1 MKPPAIGGLAAISIM
16 IAMDTNGLSNFSA
29 LPLLLLTG
37 VFWYW
42 QRIPAKEMG
51 LEWGSLRDHGLAV
64 LYPIIV
70 LGTITLIVFLL
81 GAVDLGGGADWEKAG
96 LNMALMSSVGVIMVL
111 LTEESFGAGC
121 GLPSNGQV

>member
-1 MKPPAIGGLAAISIM
+1 M
-16 IAMDTNGLSNFSA
+16 
-29 LPLLLLTG
+29 
-37 VFWYW
+37 
-42 QRIPAKEMG
+42 
-51 LEWGSLRDHGLAV
+51 

-111 LTEESFGAGC
+111 LTEEGFGAGC
-121 GLPSNGQV
+121 GLPSNEQV